1 MRPASSRR
9 HPGLL
14 ALALLASALASSCAA
29 RGSVQTEPRPVS
41 SPTAAAPGSA
51 IPSWSRSEASAFD
64 WQTLDAIKAWLA
76 SVDASRLGHFRGEAR
91 LKLGTGLMGID
102 PTASESVRADRW
114 ERAAEQF
121 SMVLADPD
129 ASRDQLDRATELHTI
144 AQRGPKGARSAS
156 TTAAADTIAP
166 LPGLVRRGAWAKA
179 PPIAS
184 RLNRIDRPFTEF
196 TIHHSDTTHRP
207 GPEGI
212 RRVHVDSE
220 RYGDVGYHFLI
231 GPDGTVWEGRSLR
244 YQGAHAGEGRNEG
257 KLGICLLGDFEVAR
271 PTPAALRSLEQLVRH
286 LSSELDI
293 PLRAVRGHGEVK
305 ATLCPGRH
313 LQRWVDTWRRG

>member
-1 MRPASSRR
+1 MA
-9 HPGLL
+9 
-14 ALALLASALASSCAA
+14 
-29 RGSVQTEPRPVS
+29 T
-41 SPTAAAPGSA
+41 APGSA

-64 WQTLDAIKAWLA
+64 WQTLGAIEAWL
-76 SVDASRLGHFRGEAR
+76 SSLDASRMEHFRSEAR

-102 PTASESVRADRW
+102 PTAAETVRADRW

-121 SMVLADPD
+121 SLVQEDPK
-129 ASRDQLDRATELHTI
+129 ASRDQLDRAGELLAI
-144 AQRGPKGARSAS
+144 AQRGPRGARSAS
-156 TTAAADTIAP
+156 APPTAGAIAP
-166 LPGLVRRGAWAKA
+166 LPGLVRRVTWAKA
-179 PPIAS
+179 PPIVS
-184 RLNRIDRPFTEF
+184 RLNRIDRPFAEF
-196 TIHHSDTTHRP
+196 TIHHSDTSHRP

-271 PTPAALRSLEQLVRH
+271 PTPAALASLERLVRH

-313 LQRWVDTWRRG
+313 LQRWVDAWRRG